1 MNRLHLTG
9 NSVVRLMAQLA
20 AFTQRVIEDDPDR
33 RVVAQIQGSV
43 LNEGEYVLSAYA
55 EFKR

>member
-1 MNRLHLTG
+1 
-9 NSVVRLMAQLA
+9 MAQLA